1 MKKIMLIACAVM
13 FISACDNNA
22 VAAES
27 NKTAIGSLTCC
38 DFKGEVLKYRSPNS
52 GRMTTSYTDTEGVE
66 HETSHPCSF
75 TKYAE
80 K

>member
-13 FISACDNNA
+13 MMSACDNKA
-22 VAAES
+22 VAGS
-27 NKTAIGSLTCC
+27 QKVVGSLTCY
-38 DFKGEVLKYRSPNS
+38 DFKGEVLKYRSPSS